1 MRTPPRH
8 AAAFALACTLALAG
22 CDGDAPKPARII
34 ETPQEAVSRSGDVT
48 VRANVV
54 RTDLLNEAMARGYGI
69 ARDDGTVLLMVS
81 VRRGPDGQDVS
92 IPAKIDAT
100 VADLQGRRRTIAL
113 RELRTEV
120 PGASPPQALIDYVGT
135 TEVAAPDTL
144 RFDLRVEREGG
155 ARSTMQFTREFA
167 AH

>member
-1 MRTPPRH
+1 MSTMHRLT
-8 AAAFALACTLALAG
+8 ATLSVACLLALAG
-22 CDGDAPKPARII
+22 CGGDAPKPARII

-69 ARDDGTVLLMVS
+69 ARDEGTVLLMVS

-92 IPAKIDAT
+92 IPAKVEAT
-100 VADLQGRRRTIAL
+100 VTDLQGRRRTLAL
-113 RELRTEV
+113 RELRTDV
-120 PGASPPQALIDYVGT
+120 PGAPPEQAMIDHIGT

-144 RFDLRVEREGG
+144 RFDLSIEREGG
-155 ARSTMQFTREFA
+155 ARSTMQFTREFSTR
-167 AH
+167 

>member
-1 MRTPPRH
+1 MRMPSRH
-8 AAAFALACTLALAG
+8 AAALALGYALTLAG
-22 CDGDAPKPARII
+22 CGGDAPKPARII

-48 VRANVV
+48 VRANVI

-69 ARDDGTVLLMVS
+69 ARDEGTVLLMVS

-120 PGASPPQALIDYVGT
+120 PGASPPQALIDHVGT

-144 RFDLRVEREGG
+144 RFDLRIEREDG
-155 ARSTMQFTREFA
+155 ARSTMQFTREFTA
-167 AH
+167 R

>member
-1 MRTPPRH
+1 MSTMHRLT
-8 AAAFALACTLALAG
+8 ATLSVACLLALAG
-22 CDGDAPKPARII
+22 CGGDAPKPARII

-69 ARDDGTVLLMVS
+69 ARDEGTVLLMVS

-92 IPAKIDAT
+92 IPAKVEAT
-100 VADLQGRRRTIAL
+100 VTDLQGRRRTLAL
-113 RELRTEV
+113 RELRTDV
-120 PGASPPQALIDYVGT
+120 PGAPPEQAMVDHIGT

-144 RFDLRVEREGG
+144 RFDLAIEREGG
-155 ARSTMQFTREFA
+155 ARSTMQFTREFSTR
-167 AH
+167 